1 MDHFINRPHPLCIQ
15 QFINPYT
22 QVTSGG
28 ARDVGQG
35 AVIYSST
42 VDDTGTFQYST
53 AEERRA
59 ASEPE
64 GGAC

>member
-1 MDHFINRPHPLCIQ
+1 MIPS
-15 QFINPYT
+15 T

-35 AVIYSST
+35 AVVASSSYSS
-42 VDDTGTFQYST
+42 VDTGAFQYSPM
-53 AEERRA
+53 EERRA

-64 GGAC
+64 GGASAS